1 MADNEPATQLHPQ
14 LRFEVSGFN
23 FHQQNES
30 ESEIKQPKMNDN
42 GAGETSS
49 WLGKALSE
57 WGQTHIVFT

>member
-57 WGQTHIVFT
+57 